1 MIIQPI
7 KAEKKRLPD
16 KRSAGILLHITSLP
30 SAFGIGDIGQQAK
43 AFADFLYR
51 SKQSYWQLLPL
62 GPIEAAQS
70 YSPYSS
76 TSSMAGNTLLI
87 SPESLRDDG
96 LLTDVALK
104 KTRIKNTGKV
114 KYREAARIKQ
124 SLLDDAYANFKSKA
138 NSALN
143 RQFEMFC
150 DEEASWLEDFACY
163 CLLKSLQKK
172 PWYDWPEHFKFRD
185 TKAINDVRVKNIEVL
200 EKIKW
205 LQYIF
210 TRQWE
215 QLRFYCNQLNI
226 SLYGD
231 LPFYVSYDSADVWAN
246 PQYFSLDETRTIKS
260 MAGVPPDYFNADG
273 QLWGMPVFN
282 WSTLKKENYSW
293 WINRLKKNIELFDV
307 VRLDHFRA
315 FADYWEVEA
324 SDKTAKN
331 GRWVSGPGEHFFT
344 VIQEKLGNLP
354 FIAEDLGDINDAVY
368 ALRDRFG
375 FPGMKVLQFAFGD
388 NLGVNDYI
396 PHQYSPNFVVYTGTH
411 DNNTTVGWYRKDLNS
426 KFRNHVSQYLGR
438 KINEGNVH
446 IELARAAYQ
455 SVAKTVIVP
464 FQDILGLDESARM
477 NRPASVENNWVWRMK
492 NDGLQIPKTEQR
504 LRQWSELYNR

>member
-1 MIIQPI
+1 MIIPPT
-7 KAEKKRLPD
+7 KPEKKRLPD

-30 SAFGIGDIGQQAK
+30 SAFGIGDIGPQAK
-43 AFADFLYR
+43 AFADFLFR
-51 SKQSYWQLLPL
+51 SKQRYWQLLPL

-76 TSSMAGNTLLI
+76 NSSMAGNTLLI

-96 LLTDVALK
+96 LLTDADLRK
-104 KTRIKNTGKV
+104 SRIKNTGKV
-114 KYREAARIKQ
+114 RYREAVKVKQ
-124 SLLDDAYANFKSKA
+124 LLFDQAYANFKSQKD
-138 NSALN
+138 SALS

-150 DEEASWLEDFACY
+150 DEESSWLEDFARY
-163 CLLKSLQKK
+163 SLLKEIEGKA
-172 PWYDWPEHFKFRD
+172 WYDWPDNFKFRD
-185 TKAINDVRVKNIEVL
+185 SKSMDELAKKNTVPF

-210 TRQWE
+210 IRQWE

-273 QLWGMPVFN
+273 QLWGMPIFDWKV
-282 WSTLKKENYSW
+282 LRQQNYSW
-293 WINRLKKNIELFDV
+293 WIARLKKNIELFDV

-315 FADYWEVEA
+315 FADFWEVNANE
-324 SDKTAKN
+324 KTAKN
-331 GRWVSGPGEHFFT
+331 GRWVAGPGGDFFT
-344 VIQEKLGNLP
+344 VAQEKLGFLP
-354 FIAEDLGDINDAVY
+354 FVAEDLGDINDAVY
-368 ALRDRFG
+368 ALRDGFG

-388 NLGVNDYI
+388 NLGLNDYI
-396 PHQYSPNFVVYTGTH
+396 PHQYTPNFVVYTGTH
-411 DNNTTVGWYRKDLNS
+411 DNNTTVGWYRKDLNA
-426 KFRNHVSQYLGR
+426 KFRAHVSQYLGR
-438 KINEGNVH
+438 KINQGNVH
-446 IELARAAYQ
+446 IELARVAYQ

-464 FQDILGLDESARM
+464 FQDVLGLDESARM
-477 NRPASVENNWVWRMK
+477 NRPASTENNWIWRMK
-492 NDGLQIPKTEQR
+492 NDGLEIPKTEQR
-504 LRQWSELYNR
+504 LKHWSELYNR